1 MRPKRRLFVTRSLP
15 THSRDLAFKAVS
27 KFLPR
32 SHYEQGIAT
41 AYKLLP
47 LRFTRLDGSEYLLT
61 NQAGEFTVLPRA
73 ALEEFVRHQL
83 PSSNSMYD
91 ELKSKHFLTDDEL
104 TVAIDLL
111 ALKVRTKLR
120 RLADFTGLH
129 IFVVSLRC
137 EHSCPYCQVSRQS
150 GDKTSFD
157 MSPETAWKALALVF
171 RSPSPNIKIEFQGG
185 EPLLNFPLVQQIV
198 ERAME
203 INVAEKRNLQFVIA
217 TNLALIN
224 TEVLE
229 FCRKYQ
235 IIISTSLD
243 GPRDLHNANR
253 PRPGSDSY
261 ERTIAGITLAREI
274 LGFDQVSALMT
285 TTKGSFG
292 RVREIIDEYV
302 QQGFRSIFLRPLSPY
317 GFAVKTK
324 WFHAYDADDW
334 LKFYFDGLDH
344 ILDMNRAGYFFT
356 EHYASTILTKMLT
369 PFESGFVDLR
379 SPAGIGIAAIVYNY
393 DGDVYASDEA
403 RMLAEMGD
411 KTFRLGSVHQDQYEE
426 LIQKDILLDSIESSF
441 AASAPMC
448 SECAFEPFCGAD
460 PVFHYATQGDVVGLK
475 PVSGFCVRNMA
486 IFRRLIAL
494 LRQDNDTRD
503 ILLRWANTRC

>member
-1 MRPKRRLFVTRSLP
+1 MRSLP
-15 THSRDLAFKAVS
+15 THSPNLAFKAVS

-41 AYKLLP
+41 GYKLLP
-47 LRFTRLDGSEYLLT
+47 FRFIRLDGSEYLLT

-73 ALEEFVRHQL
+73 VLEEFVHHQL

-91 ELKSKHFLTDDEL
+91 DLKSKHFLMDDES

-150 GDKTSFD
+150 GDKTAFD
-157 MSPETAWKALALVF
+157 MSPETAWKALTLVF

-243 GPRDLHNANR
+243 GPRDLHNTNR

-324 WFHAYDADDW
+324 WFQAYDADDW

-356 EHYASTILTKMLT
+356 EH
-369 PFESGFVDLR
+369 
-379 SPAGIGIAAIVYNY
+379 
-393 DGDVYASDEA
+393 
-403 RMLAEMGD
+403 
-411 KTFRLGSVHQDQYEE
+411 
-426 LIQKDILLDSIESSF
+426 
-441 AASAPMC
+441 
-448 SECAFEPFCGAD
+448 
-460 PVFHYATQGDVVGLK
+460 
-475 PVSGFCVRNMA
+475 
-486 IFRRLIAL
+486 
-494 LRQDNDTRD
+494 
-503 ILLRWANTRC
+503 